1 MRSFRVLAL
10 TVVVAVFLV
19 APASFAKV
27 CHPKKPVT
35 CNASAFSHVAVSGAV
50 ASPATPAKTTSV
62 KPKTPAKVQHAMLCG
77 PWVHWYCTGQ
87 PLI

>member
-35 CNASAFSHVAVSGAV
+35 CNATAFSHLAVSSTAV
-50 ASPATPAKTTSV
+50 SAVTTAKTTSV
-62 KPKTPAKVQHAMLCG
+62 KAKASTKVQRAMLCG
-77 PWVHWYCTGQ
+77 PWVHWMCTNQ
-87 PLI
+87 PLV